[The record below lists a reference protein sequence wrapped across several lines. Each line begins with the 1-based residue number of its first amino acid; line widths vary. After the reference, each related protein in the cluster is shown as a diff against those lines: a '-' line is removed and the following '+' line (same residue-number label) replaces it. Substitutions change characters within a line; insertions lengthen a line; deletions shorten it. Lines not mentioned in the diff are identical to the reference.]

1 MARTLLKFQFYWWTS
16 PHKNRLIKPLK
27 GDILVSIQS
36 DIKQRREERIRD
48 LLNRQNDQQLKESG
62 IIVTGHESNLRS
74 YTEVPASV
82 PERDPE
88 LVWKQEAPHRWN
100 VTDPGHKRHSFGT
113 GLLWRTLI
121 AGGLFL
127 FAWGLSYVEKP
138 WAYTLQDK
146 ITASLLVEMEF
157 AAVQAWY
164 ETYFGGTPSFIPI
177 FEVNQPSAQKADS
190 SSLIISPLQGRIVQ
204 SFAVNMTGVEIEPKT
219 DSVAALQVKSVATGR
234 VIKVTKEQLGGITVV
249 VQHAGDMLTTYGH
262 LAETRLQANDWLE
275 VGDLVGQLSASDKAS
290 ATLFFSIKEGEQY
303 IDPEDVI
310 PLD

>member
-1 MARTLLKFQFYWWTS
+1 M
-16 PHKNRLIKPLK
+16 
-27 GDILVSIQS
+27 SIQS

-48 LLNRQNDQQLKESG
+48 LLRRENQQQLKEAGGIVSG
-62 IIVTGHESNLRS
+62 L
-74 YTEVPASV
+74 EVDLTRQPAGPVAV

-88 LVWKQEAPHRWN
+88 RVWKQEAPHRWN

-113 GLLWRTLI
+113 GLLWRTMI
-121 AGGLFL
+121 AGIM
-127 FAWGLSYVEKP
+127 FASVWGLTYVEKP
-138 WAYTLQDK
+138 WAYELQDK
-146 ITASLLVEMEF
+146 ITSSLSEEMDF

-204 SFAVNMTGVEIEPKT
+204 SFAVNMTGVEIEPSS

-234 VIKVTKEQLGGITVV
+234 VIKVTTEPLGGITVV
-249 VQHAGDMLTTYGH
+249 VQHAGGMLTTYGH
-262 LAETRLQANDWLE
+262 LAESRLQANDWLE
-275 VGDLVGQLSASDKAS
+275 IGDPVGQLSASDKAS